1 MAESL
6 TWRLLLYLFWQVEV
20 LSGEF
25 AFARG
30 RVTSVKETTVAVVVK
45 KGQVPHLLNHF
56 SATKSHFS
64 HSITSPCHHE
74 G

>member
-1 MAESL
+1 
-6 TWRLLLYLFWQVEV
+6 V

-45 KGQVPHLLNHF
+45 KGQVE
-56 SATKSHFS
+56 
-64 HSITSPCHHE
+64 TSP
-74 G
+74 